1 MNFKSLASS
10 SAGNA
15 YLVEESGVAP
25 LLIDPGIGFSA
36 LSRALGFGV
45 SRLAGC
51 LISHQHGDHSKGAA
65 ELVNRAVPTYTSREC
80 AEALGIDVFH
90 VEHGQAFEAC
100 GWRVTAWDAVHDV
113 RCLGFIVDAPSG
125 DRLLYCVDSRHI
137 PYRFDRLT
145 HVAIA
150 ANFSEALLAERVAA
164 GTMGPSHGERVLRCH
179 MSIERVIEFFKAN
192 DLSSLREVH
201 LLHLSAGNSNEAEFR
216 IAAQRAAGV
225 PVFIAGA

>member
-1 MNFKSLASS
+1 MIFKSLASS

-15 YLVEESGVAP
+15 YLVEESGMAT

-80 AEALGIDVFH
+80 AEALGIEVFH
-90 VEHGQAFEAC
+90 VEHGQTFEAC

-113 RCLGFIVDAPSG
+113 KCLGFIIDAPSG
-125 DRLLYCVDSRHI
+125 DRLMYCTDTAFV
-137 PYRFDRLT
+137 PYRFDGLT
-145 HVAIA
+145 HVAIG
-150 ANFSEALLAERVAA
+150 ANYSEAILATRVAA
-164 GTMGPSHGERVLRCH
+164 GQMDSAHGERVLSCH
-179 MSIERVIEFFKAN
+179 MSIERVIEFLRAN
-192 DLSSLREVH
+192 DLSRLREVH
-201 LLHLSAGNSNEAEFR
+201 LLHLSAGNSNEAEFLL
-216 IAAQRAAGV
+216 AAQRATGV
-225 PVFIAGA
+225 PVYVAGV